1 MFIPFCSRI
10 SFVLFVICSSSVFS
24 FQLDSDALDGFA
36 TELSKNHNFDRGEV
50 RDILNFAEGSKAIV
64 RLMSRPAEKTKPWG
78 EYKKIFLTSKKLEQG
93 CKFLSENKNTLIK
106 ARRVYGVPE
115 SVITA
120 IIGIETIYGANT
132 GNYRLLDSLPTLAF
146 HYPGGNSKREKFF
159 RYQLT
164 EFFLLAKEEGFDMR
178 ELRGSYAGAIGIPQ
192 FMPNNVRKL
201 AVDFDG
207 DGKKDIRMSREDAIG
222 SVGNYLKH
230 HGWQRDGLV
239 YLDAK
244 LKEGYDQKIKTNTA
258 KLATTIGALDAF
270 TFDASN
276 MPDKTRVSIVKF
288 KEEGVLKHRIVFE
301 NFYAIFRY
309 NPRVKYALVVALLAS
324 SLQQECDLM
333 DL

>member
-1 MFIPFCSRI
+1 MFIPSCFRI
-10 SFVLFVICSSSVFS
+10 SFLLSVIFANSAFS
-24 FQLDSDALDGFA
+24 FQLDSDALDDFA
-36 TELSKNHNFDRGEV
+36 TELSKNHNFDRDEV
-50 RDILNFAEGSKAIV
+50 RDVLNLAEGSKAIV
-64 RLMSRPAEKTKPWG
+64 RLMSRPAEKTKPWE

-93 CKFLSENKNTLIK
+93 CVFWSENKDILSK
-106 ARRVYGVPE
+106 ARKVYGVPE
-115 SVITA
+115 SVIAA

-132 GNYRLLDSLPTLAF
+132 GNHRLLDSLPTLAF

-164 EFFLLAKEEGFDMR
+164 EFFLLAREEGLDMR

-192 FMPNNVRKL
+192 FMPNNFRKL

-239 YLDAK
+239 YLDAE
-244 LKEGYDQKIKTNTA
+244 LKEGYDQKITTNTA
-258 KLATTIGALDAF
+258 KLVATLDSLDAF
-270 TFDASN
+270 TFDAN
-276 MPDKTRVSIVKF
+276 NIPDKTRVSIVKF
-288 KEEGVLKHRIVFE
+288 KEQGVLKHRIVFE

-324 SLQQECDLM
+324 SLQQECNLM

>member
-1 MFIPFCSRI
+1 MFIILRFRI
-10 SFVLFVICSSSVFS
+10 SSLLFLIFSQSVYS
-24 FQLDSDALDGFA
+24 FQLDRDSLDDFA
-36 TELSKNHNFDRGEV
+36 TELSSNHGFDRGEV
-50 RDILNFAEGSKAIV
+50 RRTLGLAEGSEAII
-64 RLMSRPAEKTKPWG
+64 RLMSRPAEKTKPWE
-78 EYKKIFLTSKKLEQG
+78 EYKKIFLTSKKLQRG
-93 CKFLSENKNTLIK
+93 CGFWNENKSALEK
-106 ARRVYGVPE
+106 AKKVYGVPE
-115 SVITA
+115 SVIAA

-132 GNYRLLDSLPTLAF
+132 GNYRLLDSLSTLAF
-146 HYPGGNSKREKFF
+146 HYPGGNKKREKFF
-159 RYQLT
+159 RYQLM
-164 EFFLLAKEEGFDMR
+164 EFFLLAREEGFDMR
-178 ELRGSYAGAIGIPQ
+178 DLKGSYAGAIGIPQ

-244 LKEGYDQKIKTNTA
+244 LKEGYDQKITTNTA

-324 SLQQECDLM
+324 SLQQECNLM